1 MKTNSRR
8 PGLDPGPSLA
18 CNGPGSEVGTAKLES
33 TSTKSAARR
42 PSGVLAKRS
51 SLSHR
56 SGGARRAL
64 PAQHKKQESS
74 AKLDCPARAV
84 WCAPWH
90 STGQTRSAGCQSA
103 LRSTPS
109 RPLLGVAA
117 AGSPPSIIA
126 PDPGTVRYTG
136 PSAPP
141 DPLPFGG
148 RSPKKP
154 V

>member
-1 MKTNSRR
+1 MQLGNI
-8 PGLDPGPSLA
+8 
-18 CNGPGSEVGTAKLES
+18 
-33 TSTKSAARR
+33 STKAAERVI
-42 PSGVLAKRS
+42 SGVLAKNLLLATGVAGRARLCLRS
-51 SLSHR
+51 RCKNTFLRQKLSR
-56 SGGARRAL
+56 
-64 PAQHKKQESS
+64 
-74 AKLDCPARAV
+74 PARAV
-84 WCAPWH
+84 LCAPWH

-126 PDPGTVRYTG
+126 PDPGLVRYTG

-141 DPLPFGG
+141 DPLPPGG